1 MLAQALEYLRCNTIL
16 SIAHG
21 LPPQFITE
29 PVIHG
34 LGDGLKHQILDIRGY
49 SLSRGCLEEDSPQI
63 QTALQKE
70 IKTGFFSFHRR
81 ILACLLNNTHK
92 EF

>member
-1 MLAQALEYLRCNTIL
+1 MLAQALEYFRCDTIL

-34 LGDGLKHQILDIRGY
+34 LGDALKHQILDIRGY

-70 IKTGFFSFHRR
+70 TKTGFVSSHS
-81 ILACLLNNTHK
+81 LLNNTHK